1 MIVEVVVSCEVE
13 CRPLLRV
20 MLVVVVVVVVVVV
33 HDGQNQ
39 GLRLKRVQ
47 HSTI

>member
-1 MIVEVVVSCEVE
+1 MVVEVGVSCEVE
-13 CRPLLRV
+13 RRPLVRV

-39 GLRLKRVQ
+39 D
-47 HSTI
+47 